1 MNVNKRAVAAI
12 GAVILA
18 LLGIASL
25 VVYANGADDRAFEGT
40 ELVSVIQVVNEVPA
54 GTKADDLGS
63 AVNVVK
69 LPKAAVPDTALR
81 TLDPVSGLVATAT
94 LVPGEVLVSDR
105 FGTTAE
111 VNGGEKVTVPKGM
124 QEITIKLA
132 AVRALDGKLTAG
144 DHVGVAVS
152 YDDAKQTNFA
162 VNQVLVLSST
172 SDVAGGEAAGDI
184 TVRLAVSSI
193 TAEKIVHASE
203 FAHVYL
209 TKQGEDAD
217 VDRKLV
223 SQEDVLK

>member
-12 GAVILA
+12 GAVVLA

-25 VVYANGADDRAFEGT
+25 VAYANDADDRAFKGT

-54 GTKADDLGS
+54 GTKAENLGS

-69 LPKAAVPDTALR
+69 LPKAAVPDTALK

-94 LVPGEVLVSDR
+94 LVPGEVLVTDR

-132 AVRALDGKLTAG
+132 AVRALDGKLAAG

-152 YDDAKQTNFA
+152 YDDVKRTNFA

-172 SDVAGGEAAGDI
+172 SGVADGETAGDVV
-184 TVRLAVSSI
+184 VRLAVSSI
-193 TAEKIVHASE
+193 NAEKIVHASE

-223 SQEDVLK
+223 SEEDVLK